1 MTEASK
7 AGQQDQSMEDILQ
20 SIKRIIAE
28 EGDVKPQPEAMA
40 DRLSDSP
47 FGSDVLEL
55 TEMMEEE
62 PSAVQEKPVAPMDPI
77 DAIFAAPTEGG
88 FSAPEFAQWN
98 PDPEPGAEAMQA
110 DADEML
116 AEPIEKAPIA
126 IIPSEGG
133 MSSSD
138 EGLLSEISVAAA
150 SAALKS
156 LKKNAPNMAETQ
168 AALSMPAFR
177 GGLTIEDLVIEA
189 LRPMLKEWL
198 DANLPH
204 IVDRKVAKEIE
215 RISNAV

>member
-40 DRLSDSP
+40 DSMSAAP

-62 PSAVQEKPVAPMDPI
+62 PSAAQEKPAAPMDPI

-88 FSAPEFAQWN
+88 FAAPEFAQWS
-98 PDPEPGAEAMQA
+98 PDPEPGAET
-110 DADEML
+110 ML

-156 LKKNAPNMAETQ
+156 LKKNAPNMDEAQ
-168 AALSMPAFR
+168 AAPSMPAFR

-215 RISNAV
+215 RISNAMQH